1 MSIMPHSKAPSL
13 ALTKAR
19 ANCAQ
24 GYHQWHP
31 TFSLGEK
38 LCPICGAKG
47 FCPVCRGRLPDPKV
61 HVVFCASHQGRE
73 ENEEEEARS
82 T

>member
-1 MSIMPHSKAPSL
+1 MPRCKAPSL
-13 ALTKAR
+13 AHTIAL

-24 GYHQWHP
+24 GYHQWHS

-38 LCPICGAKG
+38 LCTMCGAKAY
-47 FCPVCRGRLPDPKV
+47 CPECSNRFPDPKV
-61 HVVFCASHQGRE
+61 HVLFCAIHQGRE
-73 ENEEEEARS
+73 EEREVRA